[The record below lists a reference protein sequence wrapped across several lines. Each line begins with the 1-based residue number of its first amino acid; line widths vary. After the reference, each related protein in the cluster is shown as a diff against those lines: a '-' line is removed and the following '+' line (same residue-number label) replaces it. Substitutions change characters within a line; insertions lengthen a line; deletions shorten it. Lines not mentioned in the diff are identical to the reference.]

1 MMYVKTMTNSQLVE
15 TLFTSGEQDCLEQVQ
30 SGSWEERNKVQK
42 LEKVVL

>member
-1 MMYVKTMTNSQLVE
+1 MMSVKTMTISQLGE
-15 TLFTSGEQDCLEQVQ
+15 SLFTSREQDCLEQVQ